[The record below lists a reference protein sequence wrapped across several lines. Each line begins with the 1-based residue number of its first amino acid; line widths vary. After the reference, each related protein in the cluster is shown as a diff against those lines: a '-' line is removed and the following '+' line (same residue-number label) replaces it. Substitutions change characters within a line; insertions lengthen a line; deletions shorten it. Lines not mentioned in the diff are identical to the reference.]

1 MSTVTT
7 AVDILNQLHTTAA
20 DIEAMG
26 GKVTDRF
33 ARTRARWIAT
43 RTAELDPLAAVV
55 DALTGDDD
63 PDPAALA
70 AIVAQAQA
78 HGTARANPQIAAGV
92 WQTLAQRIH
101 PGQRAEWAKVTTDN
115 YRAAAEAYNQAAKAL
130 TTAVTMVD
138 PDAQP
143 EALMGEPPKVRNA
156 WVEIPTL
163 AAALDRAERF
173 LTATAREAGV
183 NTRDDGTRL
192 GLVATIPDTTDR
204 RTLWAAL
211 DGEHGRAGTWGTL
224 LRLGA
229 TLTAPA
235 NPGQVEPYRRPK
247 PIERRYLRTDVGL
260 QAVDYDP
267 ERDEPK
273 GAVAAGAGIGRA
285 TW

>member
-1 MSTVTT
+1 MSTVNT
-7 AVDILNQLHTTAA
+7 AIDILNQLHRTAA

-33 ARTRARWIAT
+33 ARTRARWDALRST
-43 RTAELDPLAAVV
+43 ELDPLAAVV

-63 PDPAALA
+63 PDPEHLA
-70 AIVAQAQA
+70 TIVATTQA
-78 HGTARANPQIAAGV
+78 HDTARANPQIAAGA
-92 WQTLAQRIH
+92 WQILAQRIL
-101 PGQRAEWAKVTTDN
+101 PGQRAEWAKVTKDN

-143 EALMGEPPKVRNA
+143 EALMDGTTKVRNA

-163 AAALDRAERF
+163 AAALDRAERY
-173 LTATAREAGV
+173 LHTTAREVGV
-183 NTRDDGTRL
+183 DTRDAATTL
-192 GLVATIPDTTDR
+192 GLVATIQATADR
-204 RTLWAAL
+204 RKVWEAIE
-211 DGEHGRAGTWGTL
+211 GQHGRAGKWGTL
-224 LRLGA
+224 LHLGA
-229 TLTAPA
+229 TLQAPT
-235 NPGQVEPYRRPK
+235 NPGEVKPYRKPK
-247 PIERRYLRTDVGL
+247 PIERRYLRTNVGL